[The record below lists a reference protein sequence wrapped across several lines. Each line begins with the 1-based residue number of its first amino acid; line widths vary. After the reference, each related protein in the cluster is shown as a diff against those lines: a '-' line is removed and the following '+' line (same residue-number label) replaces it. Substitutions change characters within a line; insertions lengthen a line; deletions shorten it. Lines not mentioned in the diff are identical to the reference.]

1 MATQVSPGVV
11 INEIDRSDSLTQ
23 VPLTEGAFCG
33 SFTWGPVLEV
43 TTVSSEAELATKF
56 GKPNNESATSFFTA
70 ANFLAYSNTLRVVRA
85 ANTSGLNAIANT
97 NTSANGVLIK
107 NDAHYESSTISGKG
121 AWAAKY
127 PGTLG
132 NALRVEV
139 CGANNSVFDAWGYAN
154 LFQAAP
160 GTSTFASDR
169 GAANDEIHIVVVDKT
184 GAISGTANTVLEKF
198 EALSKAADGRTAS
211 GEQVYYKDVINNQSA
226 WIWWLAHPSAGTNW
240 GANVIAANG
249 TATSFTVATALTQE
263 TLSQGTAGETPSDAE
278 KQAGLDLFLDESV
291 EFSFLMAGEASST
304 VAAYCV
310 TTIAEPRKYVMA
322 FISPE
327 KADVVNNSG
336 AEVTDTLAFRTAVGV
351 NSSYAVM
358 DSGWKYQYDKYN
370 QLYRWIPLN
379 GDTAGL
385 LARTD
390 QTAESWFSPAG
401 FTRGQYKVGNA
412 VKLAFNPK
420 LSDRNSLYLKQVN
433 PVVAFPGEG
442 TVLFGD
448 KTMQSKTS
456 AFDRINVRRLFIVLE
471 KTIDRSAK
479 YQLFEQNDEFTRNQ
493 FINTIEPFLRSVKGR
508 RGISDFFIVCDATN
522 NPQDAVDRN
531 EFRADIYVK
540 PIRSINFIQLNF
552 VAVRSDVS
560 FNEVI
565 TNLG

>member
-11 INEIDRSDSLTQ
+11 INEVDRSDALTQ
-23 VPLTEGAFCG
+23 VPLTEGAICG

-43 TTVSSEAELATKF
+43 TTVSSEAELKDKF
-56 GKPNNESATSFFTA
+56 GKPSTESATTFFTA

-97 NTSANGVLIK
+97 NTSAGGVLVK
-107 NDAHYESSTISGKG
+107 NEDHYDNLTITGKG
-121 AWAAKY
+121 AWIAKY
-127 PGTLG
+127 PGVLG

-139 CGANNSVFDAWGYAN
+139 CGANNSIFDAWGYAQY
-154 LFQAAP
+154 FQAAP
-160 GTSTFASDR
+160 GTSTYASAR

-184 GAISGTANTVLEKF
+184 GAITGTANTLLEKY
-198 EALSKAADGRTAS
+198 ESLSKAADGRAAN

-226 WIWWLAHPSAGTNW
+226 WVWWAGHPTASTNW
-240 GANVIAANG
+240 GNNVLSSVGVAIN
-249 TATSFTVATALTQE
+249 FTVATAVTQE
-263 TLSQGTAGETPSDAE
+263 TLSQGTAGETVTDAE
-278 KQAGLDLFLDESV
+278 KQTGLDLFLDESV
-291 EFSFLMAGEASST
+291 EFSFLLAGEASST
-304 VAAYCV
+304 VAAYAISS
-310 TTIAEPRKYVMA
+310 IAEPRKYVMA

-336 AEVTDTLAFRTAVGV
+336 SEVTDTLAFRSAVGV
-351 NSSYAVM
+351 NSSFAVM

-370 QLYRWIPLN
+370 QVYRWIPLN

-385 LARTD
+385 LARSD
-390 QTAESWFSPAG
+390 QTSESWYSPAG
-401 FTRGQYKVGNA
+401 FTRGQLKVSST

-420 LSDRNSLYLKQVN
+420 LSQRNSLYLKQIN

-493 FINTIEPFLRSVKGR
+493 FINTVEPFLRSVKGR
-508 RGISDFFIVCDATN
+508 RGISDFYIVCDETN

-540 PIRSINFIQLNF
+540 PVRSINFIQLNF